1 MHVTSPHSGVK
12 LPMSGANVEL
22 MEKWFSLFNTNTPDI
37 EQALSCLHPDIVLK
51 EAASLPYPGVFQGH
65 DGYKRFLGL
74 LAATFVVTVQNTEFL
89 DAGTHV
95 VGRMDLT
102 FKSRANGRSV
112 TMPVVEIYRIEAGL
126 ITDMDAYYKDTKAI
140 HDLIAT

>member
-1 MHVTSPHSGVK
+1 
-12 LPMSGANVEL
+12 MSGANVKL
-22 MEKWFSLFNTNTPDI
+22 MEKWFSFFNTNTPDI

-51 EAASLPYPGVFQGH
+51 EADSLPYPGIFQGR
-65 DGYKRFLGL
+65 DGYRKFLGI
-74 LAATFVVTVQNTEFL
+74 LAATFAVTVQNTEFL

-112 TMPVVEIYRIEAGL
+112 TMPVVEIYKIKDGL

-140 HDLIAT
+140 YDLTAT